1 MLSVLIPIYNF
12 NTTELVASIHQ
23 QLKLLSIEFE
33 IICVCDASTKF
44 NLENETIKNFSNTE
58 LITLNKNIGRSKIR
72 NLLVAKSNYDWLLFL
87 DADVFP
93 KDDLF
98 VKRYLDSISNN
109 GEKVFCGG
117 IIYKD
122 QKPESNKMLRWV
134 YGKNR
139 EEISVNKRSGRPY
152 QYVSGANFLINK
164 SIFAFI
170 KFNEE
175 IIDYGYEDVLFV
187 EDLKNGNIEISHL
200 ENPVFHLGVES
211 NLVFLNKTKEAIEN
225 LLFISS
231 NDILIGDNL
240 KLLKTFE
247 ILKKSKLN
255 LVFSKVFLLFKKS
268 IEQNLISGK
277 PSLFLFDIFK
287 LGYLCGLD
295 REKLM

>member
-23 QLKLLSIEFE
+23 QLKLGSIEFE

-44 NLENETIKNFSNTE
+44 NLENETIKKFSNTE
-58 LITLNKNIGRSKIR
+58 LISLKKNIGRSKIR

-93 KDDLF
+93 KKDLF
-98 VKRYLDSISNN
+98 VKRYLDCISNN

-117 IIYKD
+117 IIYKTE
-122 QKPESNKMLRWV
+122 KPDNNKMLRWV

-139 EEISVNKRSGRPY
+139 EEISVNIRSERPY

-164 SIFAFI
+164 SIFEFI

-175 IIDYGYEDVLFV
+175 IIEYGYEDVLFI
-187 EDLKNGNIEISHL
+187 EDLKNSNIEISHL
-200 ENPVFHLGVES
+200 ENPVFHLGIES
-211 NLVFLNKTKEAIEN
+211 NLVFLNKTKEGVEN
-225 LLFISS
+225 LLYISS
-231 NDILIGDNL
+231 NNILKGDNL

-247 ILKKSKLN
+247 ILKKCNLN
-255 LVFSKVFLLFKKS
+255 LVFSKVFLIFQKS
-268 IEQNLISGK
+268 IEQNLLSKK

-287 LGYLCGLD
+287 LGYLCGID
-295 REKLM
+295 RKKN